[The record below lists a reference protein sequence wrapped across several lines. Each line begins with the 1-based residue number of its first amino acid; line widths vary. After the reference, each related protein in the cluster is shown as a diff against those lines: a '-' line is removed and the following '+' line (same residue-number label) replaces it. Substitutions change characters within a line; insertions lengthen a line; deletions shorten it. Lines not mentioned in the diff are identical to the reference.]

1 MFAKLVTG
9 GWASRNPSGSC
20 GATSDVAK
28 TRFDIWRGLFSV
40 AIHMFV
46 NVRMG
51 ASLSVMTW

>member
-28 TRFDIWRGLFSV
+28 THFDIWRGLFNV
-40 AIHMFV
+40 ATHMSV
-46 NVRMG
+46 NVRMSG
-51 ASLSVMTW
+51 SLSVMKW